1 MEITS
6 AAMRALHICYLNMI
20 LSFLFLSLKLGIRSC
35 VMKNLGWDD
44 LFVTLSFLVSIPL
57 TVSIYGRKSKLS
69 HVTDEKSTLVYA
81 CQHKIPMVASP
92 TGIEHATNVDNRSET
107 WPGNARF

>member
-1 MEITS
+1 
-6 AAMRALHICYLNMI
+6 
-20 LSFLFLSLKLGIRSC
+20 
-35 VMKNLGWDD
+35 MKNLGWDD

-69 HVTDEKSTLVYA
+69 HVTDEKPTLVYA

-92 TGIEHATNVDNRSET
+92 T
-107 WPGNARF
+107 